1 MFGLKK
7 NGTTTILFTAFIA
20 TLITLLC
27 FLFLPTLQKYKAE
40 IISSELFPPE
50 IQVYEDLD
58 GDKISELIRFIPNT
72 TGTSAFILE
81 KNDKMLYQHNFA
93 GQFVNSNFYFIND
106 YNNDLLKEIY
116 LFTIRKD
123 SLFLHII
130 EGVTRKI
137 IAEDVFIST
146 FLFHSTTPDIGVTY
160 CKMCDFDKDG
170 YSDLFINLNCTYT
183 YKTRKNIIYN
193 IVKRSLKS
201 NKPTGACLAG
211 DIQLFDINKDGL
223 PEIFGCFSALG
234 NSPSNYFLSDTFMW
248 LLTPN
253 IKSEM
258 LFPPQKKGYY
268 PGIVV
273 TKPIIQN
280 NENKIAI
287 FSCHSGGNDDSTYI
301 AIVSQDGKQ
310 IKKLNLNYDIFIR
323 KAFFNTTPE
332 NNPNKIV
339 LFSSDGKLQQ
349 FDSELNKINEDKLF
363 PFRGFVM
370 RFDIDNDSSKELIF
384 IDNNH
389 NFIIVRN
396 DFQHPVFLPIKIIKH
411 RAISVENT
419 KQGKQI
425 LNIQAGDTLYKIDYH
440 KNPLYPFRYFT
451 YLIIW
456 AAAFLV
462 FYFIGKVYKKI
473 ASRRYESEKKMAT
486 LQITAVEN
494 QLNPHFN
501 LNILNSIGALYES
514 HEKDKAQYYMGKY
527 SKLLRNVLLQSGK
540 ILVTI
545 EEELEFT
552 RNYLEL
558 EKLRMNHA
566 FEYIISDEEKFLD
579 LEIPKMLIHTFCEN
593 SVKHGLRHLTKNG
606 KLDIQFSGDKKQLKI
621 LISDNGVGR
630 EKAKQYSLMSTGKG
644 LTIVN
649 QTLKLHFQLKQK
661 QIKYNISDIYD
672 EQQNA
677 AGTKVEITIP
687 L

>member
-1 MFGLKK
+1 MFGLQK
-7 NGTTTILFTAFIA
+7 NGTTAILFTAFIA
-20 TLITLLC
+20 TLITLL
-27 FLFLPTLQKYKAE
+27 FFIFLPTLQKYKAE
-40 IISSELFPPE
+40 IILSEKLPSESHVF
-50 IQVYEDLD
+50 EDLD
-58 GDKISELIRFIPNT
+58 GDKISEQIRFIPDFI
-72 TGTSAFILE
+72 GTSAFILE
-81 KNDKMLYQHNFA
+81 KNDKMLYQHNFS
-93 GQFVNSNFYFIND
+93 GQFVNYNFCFIND
-106 YNNDLLKEIY
+106 YNNDLLKELY
-116 LFTIRKD
+116 LFTIRQD

-130 EGVTRKI
+130 EGVTRKV
-137 IAEDVFIST
+137 IAENVFIST
-146 FLFHSTTPDIGVTY
+146 FLFHSTTPDISVTD
-160 CKMCDFDKDG
+160 CKMHDFDGDG
-170 YSDLFINLNCTYT
+170 YGDLFINISCAFT
-183 YKTRKNIIYN
+183 YKTRKNVIYN
-193 IVKRSLKS
+193 IAKRSLKS
-201 NKPTGACLAG
+201 NRPIGINLTK

-223 PEIFGCFSALG
+223 PEIFGCFSAYG
-234 NSPSNYFLSDTFMW
+234 NSPSNYYLSDTFMW
-248 LLTPN
+248 FLTPN
-253 IKSEM
+253 INSEM

-273 TKPIIQN
+273 TSPIIRN
-280 NENKIAI
+280 NENEIAI

-301 AIVSQDGKQ
+301 AIVSQNGKQ
-310 IKKLNLNYDIFIR
+310 IKKLNLNYDISLR
-323 KAFFNTTPE
+323 GALFNTVPE
-332 NNPNKIV
+332 YNPNKII
-339 LFSSDGKLQQ
+339 LFSCDGKLQQ
-349 FDSELNKINEDKLF
+349 FDSQLNKIKEANLF
-363 PFRGFVM
+363 PFHGFVM
-370 RFDIDNDSSKELIF
+370 NFDIDNDSSKELIF
-384 IDNNH
+384 TDNNY
-389 NFIIVRN
+389 NFILVRN
-396 DFQHPVFLPIKIIKH
+396 DFQYPVFLPIRMVKNPT
-411 RAISVENT
+411 ISIENT

-425 LNIQAGDTLYKIDYH
+425 LNIQTGETLYKIDYH
-440 KNPLYPFRYFT
+440 KNLLYPFRYFT

-514 HEKDKAQYYMGKY
+514 YEKEKAQYYMGKY

-593 SVKHGLRHLTKNG
+593 SIKHGLRHLTKNG
-606 KLDIQFSGDKKQLKI
+606 KLDIQLSGDKKQLEI

-644 LTIVN
+644 LGIVN

-672 EQQNA
+672 EQKNV

-687 L
+687 V